1 MGPLISPW
9 IEERLEWFIFAMG
22 VLAATVSWSW
32 SEVMIAEA
40 LMRPMKVCGA
50 ILAGS
55 LVFSFFH
62 DSMRRAIR
70 RVMAKIGPRW
80 VVGLAV
86 ILTGVAASA
95 VTAAVAVLILVEI
108 LRSLRLERD
117 AEIHVTVL
125 GCFAI
130 GLGGGLTTIAGPVP
144 AITMAKLAEAPYE
157 TGPYYLFV
165 LLGPWVFPPILSL
178 GIVAGAFFAKPIPG
192 QVREAAEDPLS
203 LWSILVLTGRMYVFI
218 AGLVLLGSGL
228 VPLIDAYLIGAHPA
242 VLYWINSISA
252 VIDGAT
258 LASVEISPR
267 MTQDQIRYILIG
279 LLIAGGALIT
289 GNAPN
294 LVAAHKLKI
303 GNREWAQVGLPMG
316 GLLMLFYFFSL
327 VVWA

>member
-1 MGPLISPW
+1 MG
-9 IEERLEWFIFAMG
+9 A
-22 VLAATVSWSW
+22 VAATVSWSW
-32 SEVMIAEA
+32 SELMIIEA
-40 LMRPMKVCGA
+40 IMRPMKVCGA

-62 DSMRRAIR
+62 DSMRRAVR
-70 RVMAKIGPRW
+70 RVMDKIGPRW
-80 VVGLAV
+80 VVGLSV
-86 ILTGVAASA
+86 SLTGLAASML
-95 VTAAVAVLILVEI
+95 TAAVAVLILIEI
-108 LRSLRLERD
+108 LRSLRLERE
-117 AEIHVTVL
+117 AEIQVTVL

-130 GLGGGLTTIAGPVP
+130 GLGGGLTAIAGPVP
-144 AITMAKLAEAPYE
+144 AITMAKLAAAPYA
-157 TGPYYLFV
+157 TGPYYLFL
-165 LLGPWVFPPILSL
+165 LLGPWVFPPIVSL
-178 GIVAGAFFAKPIPG
+178 GIIAGAFFAKPIPG
-192 QVREAAEDPLS
+192 KCKEVAEDPLS

-228 VPLIDAYLIGAHPA
+228 VPLIDVYLIGAHPA

-267 MTQDQIRYILIG
+267 MTQEQIRYILIG
-279 LLIAGGALIT
+279 LLIAGGALVT

-303 GNREWAQVGLPMG
+303 PNRQWAQAGLPMG

-327 VVWA
+327 VLWA